1 MTVFAPDLPDW
12 TSESSAGTL
21 YGFDGGIN
29 AGESIDFTLN
39 GIGSY
44 IIRLQSNSSSNDI
57 LVGISYF
64 ITGLGGIAL
73 NTVIVTAQQS
83 PFGPVG
89 FQYESPSYGSGI
101 TIFNYDEDNPLYCS
115 TVSSNRNVDQP
126 RILNDLCPGYVF
138 QQQLGSGFTMSVPQY
153 LQQQG
158 VGPNGYPANVQG
170 TFIWDSTNNGVLE
183 FWYKA
188 NDFSQQKIMIGT
200 VMGGSVGQATVFLPQ
215 CVGQIVFTPAATNA
229 VGEISVQAFPSYTG

>member
-12 TSESSAGTL
+12 TNESSAGTL
-21 YGFDGGIN
+21 YGSDLGIEP
-29 AGESIDFTLN
+29 GSSITFGLA

-44 IIRLQSNSSSNDI
+44 IIRLQSNTSSNDV
-57 LVGISYF
+57 LVGITYY

-83 PFGPVG
+83 PFGPVS
-89 FQYESPSYGSGI
+89 FQYESPSYGSSI
-101 TIFNYDEDNPLYCS
+101 VIFNYDEDNPLYCS
-115 TVSSNRNVDQP
+115 VVSSNRNVDQP
-126 RILNDLCPGYVF
+126 RILNDLSPGLIF
-138 QQQLGSGFTMSVPQY
+138 QQQLGSGFTINVPQY

-158 VGPNGYPANVQG
+158 IGPNGCPANVQT
-170 TFIWDSTNNGVLE
+170 TFIWLGTNDGILE

-200 VMGGSVGQATVFLPQ
+200 VHGGSTDQATINLPQ
-215 CVGQIVFTPAATNA
+215 CVGQIVFTPASTNI
-229 VGEISVQAFPSYTG
+229 VGEISVQAFASYAA